1 MISATFSEIYFAHH
15 RKSIGS
21 ITEERLKIKNANV
34 LYIILYP
41 LIISPPKNLFE
52 KKKTHKNLFLM
63 FADTRHTQNYR

>member
-34 LYIILYP
+34 LYIILSP

-52 KKKTHKNLFLM
+52 KKTHKNLFLM
-63 FADTRHTQNYR
+63 FANTRHTQNYR